1 MYYVYIYI
9 CILFN
14 TYPLAVWVPIFVIG
28 EAQVTTPPQ
37 KHYDTCHAKGA
48 VDGLIDEWSPAIIL

>member
-1 MYYVYIYI
+1 MYMYFP
-9 CILFN
+9 FN
-14 TYPLAVWVPIFVIG
+14 TYPLAVWVTIFLIG